1 VTAVFLATDD
11 DDFNALASVVM
22 QDNVEGPV
30 YRVGPPHQS
39 HGVVAPY
46 TGGAILFGSSL
57 VRRALAARY
66 EAGARFLVQSASAPV
81 PADHDTLFVVR
92 ADRRLEPVT
101 GDEPVT
107 TQEGDSRVLLGSTP
121 PSH

>member
-1 VTAVFLATDD
+1 
-11 DDFNALASVVM
+11 
-22 QDNVEGPV
+22 
-30 YRVGPPHQS
+30 
-39 HGVVAPY
+39 
-46 TGGAILFGSSL
+46 AILFGSSL
-57 VRRALAARY
+57 VRRTLAARY

-92 ADRRLEPVT
+92 ADRRLEQVT

-107 TQEGDSRVLLGSTP
+107 TQEGDSLVLLGSTP